1 MCHRGTVAGGRAVT
15 GGPQEK
21 TQVSSRPAAEA
32 RSDTGAG
39 AGAMRLGNPNSI
51 ESARGAQPETERE
64 KKKRELSPRKK
75 KRELNVDLKIDGHVS
90 TTDRSPG

>member
-1 MCHRGTVAGGRAVT
+1 M
-15 GGPQEK
+15 
-21 TQVSSRPAAEA
+21 RP
-32 RSDTGAG
+32 
-39 AGAMRLGNPNSI
+39 GNPNSI